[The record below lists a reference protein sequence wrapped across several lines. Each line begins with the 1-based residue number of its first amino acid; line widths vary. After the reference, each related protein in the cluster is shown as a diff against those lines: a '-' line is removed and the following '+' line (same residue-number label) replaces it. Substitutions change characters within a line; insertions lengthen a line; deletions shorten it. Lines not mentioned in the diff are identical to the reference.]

1 MRRGTR
7 GASTVARGKQGEERA
22 CEHLRA
28 LGYRIVERNFRC
40 KLGELDII
48 ARDGATLV
56 FIEVRSRAD
65 SRHGTPLETVTGPK
79 QRRIVQVASYYLSTR
94 RPRFDACR
102 FDVVGITGDDIEH
115 GIEHIRDAFRLG
127 L

>member
-1 MRRGTR
+1 MRRSTR
-7 GASTVARGKQGEERA
+7 EGASTSARGKQGEDRA
-22 CEHLRA
+22 CEYLRA
-28 LGYRIVERNFRC
+28 LGYRVVERNFRC

-48 ARDGATLV
+48 ARDGSTLV
-56 FIEVRSRAD
+56 FTEVRSRAH

-79 QRRIVQVASYYLSTR
+79 QRRIARVASYYLSIR
-94 RPRFDACR
+94 RPGFEACR

-115 GIEHIRDAFRLG
+115 IKDAFRLG